1 MPSFPDANT
10 WTEREGKEQQ
20 GVSKLEHF
28 MSSERPA
35 VNMFEPQ
42 VLAEMSDSA
51 FWLLH
56 YFLLNK
62 NTSFNRRNK
71 QGMARRKN
79 FEYSLQRGKEEKK
92 EQLRKKTYSNRLQKA
107 QLLPE
112 SATLKKTEK
121 LSKNSV
127 LAPIKSTSVTATKQ
141 DNKETE
147 LQL

>member
-1 MPSFPDANT
+1 
-10 WTEREGKEQQ
+10 
-20 GVSKLEHF
+20 
-28 MSSERPA
+28 
-35 VNMFEPQ
+35 
-42 VLAEMSDSA
+42 
-51 FWLLH
+51 
-56 YFLLNK
+56 
-62 NTSFNRRNK
+62 
-71 QGMARRKN
+71 MASRKN

-92 EQLRKKTYSNRLQKA
+92 RAAEERKKTYSNRLQKA

-141 DNKETE
+141 DNTETE